1 MCQCSEV
8 ADDHAP
14 VKRRRVKGTPLP
26 WMNSKISESM
36 RERDWSHRKARKS
49 NSVRH
54 WNTYRKLRNKINRL
68 VKSAKT
74 KYYCDMI
81 EEAKGDHQKMW
92 KAVNEVCNRNSTS
105 EIVQC
110 IISDGIQHTTPKSI
124 ASALNSFFASIG
136 RRLADKI
143 RTTWSNR
150 NLVLKQPLSQLQ
162 LTELEESFV
171 LQQLTTLKANKA
183 IGLDKIS
190 ARLLK
195 SSANTIT
202 PSVTKLL
209 NLSIRTGKFPK
220 LWKCSKITASA
231 GDRTNVSNY
240 RPISILPILSK
251 ILEKAVHSQLYQ
263 YFVTNNL
270 LTRKQFGFR
279 KGLSTVS
286 ALTSFADEVLLN
298 MEQGKLCGAV
308 VLDLIKAFDT
318 VDHGILLRK
327 LSEIGLCENSLQWFR
342 SYITDRKQ
350 RTCCGNE
357 LSDELPVTHRVP
369 QGSILGP
376 LLFVIYINDLPS
388 VLDASQASLYA
399 DDTVIYYY
407 GSSSQELTDKLNQD
421 LLAVAKW
428 LNEHKLTLNLDKT
441 KCMLIGSNRKLESK
455 VALTVSIF
463 DHYLNDVTCFKYLGI
478 LISSDFTWTNHVE
491 YMAGKRLGLLRR
503 IKHLLPFRARIHFYK
518 SLVMPLFEYADL
530 VWGDKHNV
538 TLMSSLQVLQNK
550 AAKIILDR
558 PLYSSASHALA
569 TLKWIPLEKRR
580 FQRRCVH
587 VYKCL
592 NGLINHELT
601 LVTQQHQHNYNTR
614 HKVNLRLPCV
624 RRNWGKQR
632 TAYHAVNDFNSLSQ
646 IIRDSA
652 NVNIFKRQVFNF

>member
-1 MCQCSEV
+1 MCFRCLSDGHRGDRCLWNKVCGINGCQSRHQHVARVETQAEVGVESSSASTSSCTREGEISERTHSTTTGEEPILSTRFM
-8 ADDHAP
+8 ALRTIP
-14 VKRRRVKGTPLP
+14 VYLSNGKRRVKANALLDDAS
-26 WMNSKISESM
+26 SK
-36 RERDWSHRKARKS
+36 R
-49 NSVRH
+49 
-54 WNTYRKLRNKINRL
+54 Y
-68 VKSAKT
+68 
-74 KYYCDMI
+74 
-81 EEAKGDHQKMW
+81 
-92 KAVNEVCNRNSTS
+92 
-105 EIVQC
+105 
-110 IISDGIQHTTPKSI
+110 
-124 ASALNSFFASIG
+124 LNSDVA
-136 RRLADKI
+136 A
-143 RTTWSNR
+143 
-150 NLVLKQPLSQLQ
+150 
-162 LTELEESFV
+162 ELELEGSPHEPTVKV
-171 LQQLTTLKANKA
+171 LNDKQERFQTTLVEFRITSLSGELSKEVSAYTAERVTGDMEVVDWRKYRTKWGHLKDIKFPQVGPRTMVDLLIGVDHA
-183 IGLDKIS
+183 YLLYSLKDVKGLPGEPIGLDKIS

-220 LWKCSKITASA
+220 SWKCSKITALFKSC
-231 GDRTNVSNY
+231 DRTNASNY
-240 RPISILPILSK
+240 RPISILPTLSK
-251 ILEKAVHSQLYQ
+251 ILEKTVHSQLYQ
-263 YFVTNNL
+263 YVVTNNL

-308 VLDLIKAFDT
+308 FLDLTKAFDT

-357 LSDELPVTHRVP
+357 LSDELPVTHGVP

-388 VLDASQASLYA
+388 ILDACQASFYA

-428 LNEHKLTLNLDKT
+428 LNEPKLTLNLDKT

-463 DHYLNDVTCFKYLGI
+463 DHYVNDVTCFKYLGI
-478 LISSDFTWTNHVE
+478 LISSDFTWTNHVQ
-491 YMAGKRLGLLRR
+491 YMAGKINQRLGLLRR
-503 IKHLLPFRARIHFYK
+503 IKHLLPFRARILFYK

-569 TLKWIPLEKRR
+569 TLKWITLEKRR

-601 LVTQQHQHNYNTR
+601 
-614 HKVNLRLPCV
+614 
-624 RRNWGKQR
+624 
-632 TAYHAVNDFNSLSQ
+632 
-646 IIRDSA
+646 
-652 NVNIFKRQVFNF
+652 

>member
-1 MCQCSEV
+1 M
-8 ADDHAP
+8 
-14 VKRRRVKGTPLP
+14 
-26 WMNSKISESM
+26 
-36 RERDWSHRKARKS
+36 
-49 NSVRH
+49 
-54 WNTYRKLRNKINRL
+54 
-68 VKSAKT
+68 
-74 KYYCDMI
+74 
-81 EEAKGDHQKMW
+81 
-92 KAVNEVCNRNSTS
+92 
-105 EIVQC
+105 
-110 IISDGIQHTTPKSI
+110 
-124 ASALNSFFASIG
+124 F
-136 RRLADKI
+136 
-143 RTTWSNR
+143 
-150 NLVLKQPLSQLQ
+150 
-162 LTELEESFV
+162 
-171 LQQLTTLKANKA
+171 
-183 IGLDKIS
+183 
-190 ARLLK
+190 
-195 SSANTIT
+195 
-202 PSVTKLL
+202 
-209 NLSIRTGKFPK
+209 
-220 LWKCSKITASA
+220 
-231 GDRTNVSNY
+231 
-240 RPISILPILSK
+240 
-251 ILEKAVHSQLYQ
+251 
-263 YFVTNNL
+263 
-270 LTRKQFGFR
+270 
-279 KGLSTVS
+279 
-286 ALTSFADEVLLN
+286 
-298 MEQGKLCGAV
+298 
-308 VLDLIKAFDT
+308 LDLTKAFDT

-350 RTCCGNE
+350 RTCRGNE
-357 LSDELPVTHRVP
+357 LSDELPVTHGVP

-388 VLDASQASLYA
+388 VLDACQASLYA

-428 LNEHKLTLNLDKT
+428 LNEHKLTVNLDKT

-463 DHYLNDVTCFKYLGI
+463 YHYVNDVTCFKYLGI

-491 YMAGKRLGLLRR
+491 YMAGKINQRLGLLRR
-503 IKHLLPFRARIHFYK
+503 IKHLLPFRARILFYK

-580 FQRRCVH
+580 FQRRCVL

-652 NVNIFKRQVFNF
+652 NVNIFKRQVFNFLI